1 MLGVAPEMTQSM
13 PSELLVAMAGAA
25 AGAEAMKETRSA
37 IIRSSGQK
45 EETGEQRDGERTD
58 SGQARSREQRLESRE
73 QGAEK

>member
-25 AGAEAMKETRSA
+25 AGAAAMKETRSA

-45 EETGEQRDGERTD
+45 R
-58 SGQARSREQRLESRE
+58 AESRE
-73 QGAEK
+73 TEREQTVGKQGAESRD